1 MVFEKIIENKQFMKS
16 IEILVA
22 YLIKYK
28 YDQKSNTNVLLNDE
42 TNLIP
47 FFFSDNNLFT
57 KFPFWLF

>member
-1 MVFEKIIENKQFMKS
+1 MKS

-57 KFPFWLF
+57 KFPF

>member
-57 KFPFWLF
+57 KFPF